1 MMLPYRPLM
10 EPYSAPALEAELAQK
25 RDLLMKAG
33 LGTRSRR
40 GAWFR
45 NRNRRRSR

>member
-1 MMLPYRPLM
+1 MMLPYRQVM
-10 EPYSAPALEAELAQK
+10 ELYSGPALEAELAQR

-45 NRNRRRSR
+45 NRRRPR